1 MIEIYLNPLNEMIYS
16 AIEAAEAAEYQTT
29 PDNMRAAMDLIRE
42 LNNRG
47 TDTSIIECNALVHSK
62 LKANLDSA
70 SKKLAEIL

>member
-16 AIEAAEAAEYQTT
+16 AIEAAEYQTT

-47 TDTSIIECNALVHSK
+47 TDTSIIACNALVHSK
-62 LKANLDSA
+62 LKANLDAA